1 MDYFSCRLCHDDIIS
16 THKFDRYNV
25 NKIQC
30 KKCNTEQEVSNECI
44 NCKIKFE
51 FIIVIYVIYMKMK
64 ILKYTIV
71 INVIYVEKGKRNYLN
86 IVINVMVVLV
96 LIYLIIIIV

>member
-30 KKCNTEQEVSNECI
+30 KKCNTEQDVSNECI
-44 NCKIKFE
+44 NCKIKFGVYYCNICHLYE
-51 FIIVIYVIYMKMK
+51 NENTEIYHCDKCNICR
-64 ILKYTIV
+64 
-71 INVIYVEKGKRNYLN
+71 KGKRNYLN